1 MNAVCTGVSEQ
12 ERKDIVDSICGKLKP
27 PVDVEVLCAMSCL
40 DPENSQAFEKLK
52 KMAME
57 SLETTLWGSA
67 EKAAQAANKSKEE
80 VQHQMDRKVPE
91 FNAAHQAEKKSSNE
105 KQYDLTP
112 ADLKE
117 LLPSTAGVRGLFW
130 MRYHPTEK
138 WFRTTYP
145 SCSLALV
152 WNWLLFPAES
162 ETRELWKTLATYY
175 HFGHHEQM
183 IIITPLFP

>member
-40 DPENSQAFEKLK
+40 DPENSQAFETLK

-91 FNAAHQAEKKSSNE
+91 FKAAHQAEKKSSNE

-152 WNWLLFPAES
+152 
-162 ETRELWKTLATYY
+162 
-175 HFGHHEQM
+175 
-183 IIITPLFP
+183 